1 MSSPSGPRAFVCER
15 LLAVPQ
21 SVTRQNATLVLPA
34 VLVPFTLSYEQ
45 ELEEA
50 ERRMTR
56 AAIPALGKLLSI
68 AMFAAVAIRFQD
80 TRRERCRWTISGWH
94 RNASLFGRRAAD
106 TPDEMIR

>member
-68 AMFAAVAIRFQD
+68 AMFAAVAIRFQGYAAGTVPLD
-80 TRRERCRWTISGWH
+80 YLWMASERELIWPACCRY
-94 RNASLFGRRAAD
+94 
-106 TPDEMIR
+106 P

>member
-1 MSSPSGPRAFVCER
+1 MNSHRARVYFER

-34 VLVPFTLSYEQ
+34 VLVPFTSSCEQ
-45 ELEEA
+45 EVEEA

-68 AMFAAVAIRFQD
+68 AMFAAVAIRFQGYAAGTVPLD
-80 TRRERCRWTISGWH
+80 YLWMASERAYLAGVLP
-94 RNASLFGRRAAD
+94 N

>member
-34 VLVPFTLSYEQ
+34 VLVPFTSSYEQ

-56 AAIPALGKLLSI
+56 AAIPALGKLPSI
-68 AMFAAVAIRFQD
+68 AMFAAVAIRFQGYAAQTVPLD
-80 TRRERCRWTISGWH
+80 HLWMASERELIWPACCRIPLM
-94 RNASLFGRRAAD
+94 R
-106 TPDEMIR
+106 

>member
-34 VLVPFTLSYEQ
+34 VLVPFTSSCEQ

-68 AMFAAVAIRFQD
+68 AMFAAVAIRFQGYAAGTVPLD
-80 TRRERCRWTISGWH
+80 YLWMASERELIWAARCRY
-94 RNASLFGRRAAD
+94 
-106 TPDEMIR
+106 P